1 MKRIV
6 QNLLAVFLL
15 VVLLV
20 PATAFGDGGTV
31 TECSYCKSTNISVT
45 DTSWYNGKHRY
56 IYKCADCKKW
66 TYGSYVACDVTMPT
80 KCTETATCPTCG
92 HKYTG
97 TTHNMPDEVNWV
109 WNNANGKGFASVA
122 GTAECLDCR
131 QEFTTK
137 ANSIGYKVTTKP
149 TCQLNKKV
157 TYTISGVMLGGRS
170 YSPAT
175 TVEITGTATGSH
187 SPSRDKGKPAT
198 CTEDGLTEGSHCSVC
213 NTVLVKQEVIPATGH
228 TEVTDA
234 AVAATCTKP
243 GKTEG
248 KHCSVCKEVLVKQ
261 EAVPVKDHT
270 VVTDAAVAPTC
281 TQTGLTEGSHCSVCN
296 KVLTEQE
303 VVPVKEH
310 TVVVDAAV
318 EPTCTEAGWSGGAAT
333 VAYVIKC

>member
-15 VVLLV
+15 AVLLV

-31 TECSYCKSTNISVT
+31 TECSNCKSPHISVT

-56 IYKCADCKKW
+56 IYKCADCKQV
-66 TYGSYVACDVTMPT
+66 TCGSYVACDVTMPT

-109 WNNANGKGFASVA
+109 WNNANGKGFASVSGA
-122 GTAECLDCR
+122 AACMDCR

-175 TVEITGTATGSH
+175 TVEIEGTATGRH
-187 SPSRDKGKPAT
+187 FPIPDKGKPAT
-198 CTEDGLTEGSHCSVC
+198 CTEPGLTEGSHCYDC
-213 NTVLVKQEVIPATGH
+213 NTVLKAQEVIPASGHLDVRVSKWEQAATCTQDGWTRETKCQNCKQIIDKSVPIKATGH
-228 TEVTDA
+228 TEVIDK
-234 AVAATCTKP
+234 AVAPTCTET
-243 GKTEG
+243 GLTEG
-248 KHCSVCKEVLVKQ
+248 KHCSVCNEVLVKQ
-261 EAVPVKDHT
+261 EAVPVKGHT

-281 TQTGLTEGSHCSVCN
+281 TE
-296 KVLTEQE
+296 
-303 VVPVKEH
+303 
-310 TVVVDAAV
+310 D
-318 EPTCTEAGWSGGAAT
+318 GWSGGGQPL
-333 VAYVIKC
+333 

>member
-1 MKRIV
+1 MKKIV

-15 VVLLV
+15 AVLLV
-20 PATAFGDGGTV
+20 PATAFGTDGTV
-31 TECSYCKSTNISVT
+31 TECSSCKSTKISKVRA
-45 DTSWYNGKHRY
+45 SWYNGKHMC
-56 IYKCADCKKW
+56 IYKCAVCQKV

-97 TTHNMPDEVNWV
+97 TTHNMPDEVSWV
-109 WNNANGKGFASVA
+109 WSNADGKGFASVSGA
-122 GTAECLDCR
+122 AACMDCR

-137 ANSIGYKVTTKP
+137 ANSIGYKVTTKR
-149 TCQLNKKV
+149 TCQLNEKV

-248 KHCSVCKEVLVKQ
+248 KHCSVCNAVLVKQ

-270 VVTDAAVAPTC
+270 VVTDAAVAATC
-281 TQTGLTEGSHCSVCN
+281 TKTGLTAGSHCSVCN

-318 EPTCTEAGWSGGAAT
+318 EPTCTAAGWSGGGQPL
-333 VAYVIKC
+333 